1 MKFAACCGS
10 GRGRGTRNEDGILEF
25 KSKNLDAERRRRGK
39 LKQRIND
46 LRAAVPN
53 ITNMT
58 KAATLDDAITYINGL
73 KQQVDGLTNCL
84 EQMEDTTVP
93 QAAEEE
99 ETEVQ
104 VEMDDQNIEKFNID
118 EEVKVTYLEE
128 NKFCIKIICYSKRGI
143 FTRLMELMSSLGF
156 EIMDNNFTSFKGVC
170 LTTLS
175 VKGSQVDVTELE
187 KLEEYLLQAV
197 TS

>member
-1 MKFAACCGS
+1 MKFAAGCGS
-10 GRGRGTRNEDGILEF
+10 GRGRGTLNEDGIVEF

-73 KQQVDGLTNCL
+73 KQQVDGLTRCL
-84 EQMEDTTVP
+84 EQMEDTAVP
-93 QAAEEE
+93 RAVEEE
-99 ETEVQ
+99 GTEVQ
-104 VEMDDQNIEKFNID
+104 AELDDQNIEKFNID

-143 FTRLMELMSSLGF
+143 FTRLLELLTSLGF
-156 EIMDNNFTSFKGVC
+156 QIMDNNFTSFKGVC

-175 VKGSQVDVTELE
+175 VKVRS
-187 KLEEYLLQAV
+187 LLILFY
-197 TS
+197 